1 MKSSGN
7 TPADQ
12 RRFFISLAFHRWRDR
27 LCCHQP
33 CTEWDRHAHPG
44 AIATDEPDGRS
55 LPMNPTVVANVQNA
69 ANLALPESQRIAVQ
83 DIKTGV
89 DACPDYG
96 PERRGQ
102 MLQHIAWLL
111 DPTTIPSDI
120 LMAIGEDPMGRLVLG
135 MSTFTRVQ
143 WQLLN
148 SPAGSCLL
156 DVDAQVNALL
166 AAAGQP
172 TAEPLG

>member
-12 RRFFISLAFHRWRDR
+12 RRFFISLAFF
-27 LCCHQP
+27 LF
-33 CTEWDRHAHPG
+33 TVGVIGFA
-44 AIATDEPDGRS
+44 AISRAPRGTVTPTPAQS

-83 DIKTGV
+83 DIKTRV

-156 DVDAQVNALL
+156 EVDAQVNALL